1 MKKEAQLIPVL
12 IRFYCQLETRVPLE
26 EGTSVKESAD
36 KIGLWPSLIDIL
48 LDDGMV
54 GVHPTGGGTPT

>member
-36 KIGLWPSLIDIL
+36 KIGL
-48 LDDGMV
+48 
-54 GVHPTGGGTPT
+54 